1 MRLPRLGVPLLLG
14 LLITSACTMK
24 NEGVST
30 PTPDNTEMIA
40 DSAPYLCGLVPE
52 RAFRLAGG
60 VAGPLEE
67 RTNGTG
73 EDGDCLVP
81 TTGPGLL
88 EVVWIRE
95 TAGSSPEYL
104 DDLMD
109 DRRKVFTR
117 HGAMKLSSD
126 LGEGYAVYFPEGP
139 FSDRPYQVTARFSCG
154 GKDRII
160 DLALAKVS
168 KGRDGIKDMVELMR
182 IAQKRYGLLH
192 GCTPGA

>member
-1 MRLPRLGVPLLLG
+1 MRLSRLGVPLLLG
-14 LLITSACTMK
+14 LLIASACTTK

-30 PTPDNTEMIA
+30 PMPGETENIV

-52 RAFRLAGG
+52 RAFRLVSG
-60 VAGPLEE
+60 VTKSFEE
-67 RTNGTG
+67 RATGTG
-73 EDGDCLVP
+73 DNGNCQVP
-81 TTGPGLL
+81 AVEPGLL
-88 EVVWIRE
+88 EVVWIQE
-95 TAGSSPEYL
+95 TSGSSREYL

-139 FSDRPYQVTARFSCG
+139 FSDRPYQVTARFPCG
-154 GKDRII
+154 GKGRIV
-160 DLALAKVS
+160 DLALAKVA

-192 GCTPGA
+192 RCTPGT